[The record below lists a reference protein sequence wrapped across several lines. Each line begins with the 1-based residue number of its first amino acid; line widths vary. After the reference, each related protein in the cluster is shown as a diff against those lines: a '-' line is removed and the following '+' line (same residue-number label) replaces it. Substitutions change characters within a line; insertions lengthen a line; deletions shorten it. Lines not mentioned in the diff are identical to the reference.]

1 MKKICI
7 LSSNQTFLDD
17 LSQQL
22 IKNNEDIEVVSS
34 IDNECDVFFIDED
47 ESLLKDIF
55 AQNKSASLVLFSQ
68 KIHVSDIADVV
79 IKKPFSLASFLT
91 DIKNQNLL
99 PKVRRKE
106 CISFQEYNLYPVKKE
121 IYSSRNNQTVKLTEK
136 EVLILKYLYNNSQK
150 NVSKDELLE
159 NVWEYNT
166 DVTTHTVETH
176 IYRLRQ
182 KVEKD
187 NGSQIIIT
195 ENSGYRLN
203 I

>member
-22 IKNNEDIEVVSS
+22 IKNNEDIEVVSN

-47 ESLLKDIF
+47 ENILKEIF

-68 KIHVSDIADVV
+68 KVHISDLADVV
-79 IKKPFSLASFLT
+79 IKKPFSLASFL
-91 DIKNQNLL
+91 DDFKNQNLL

-106 CISFQEYNLYPVKKE
+106 CISFQEYSLYPVKKE
-121 IYSSRNNQTVKLTEK
+121 IYSSQNNQTVKLTEK
-136 EVLILKYLYNNSQK
+136 EVLILKYLYNNSLK

-195 ENSGYRLN
+195 ENNGYRLN